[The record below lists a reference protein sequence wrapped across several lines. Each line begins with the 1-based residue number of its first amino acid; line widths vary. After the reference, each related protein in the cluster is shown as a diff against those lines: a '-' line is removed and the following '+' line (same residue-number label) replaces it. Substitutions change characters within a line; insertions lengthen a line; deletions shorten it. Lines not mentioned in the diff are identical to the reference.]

1 MTNELKNDLL
11 KSNIQ
16 CINEYDGK
24 FVFLRTVTTEITFQ
38 HTLYF
43 PKVLF
48 SNEIPVG
55 SFLIA
60 KVSENEVIKILV
72 FVCCN
77 ASQSSIK
84 KNNVKNNLFWSE
96 ITNNGYD
103 VVPL

>member
-1 MTNELKNDLL
+1 MTDNLKNDLL

-24 FVFLRTVTTEITFQ
+24 FVFLRTVNTVVTSSHQLHI
-38 HTLYF
+38 
-43 PKVLF
+43 PVLF
-48 SNEIPVG
+48 NNEISVG

-60 KVSENEVIKILV
+60 KVSENTEIKTLV

-84 KNNVKNNLFWSE
+84 KTNVKNNLFWHE
-96 ITNNGYD
+96 ITNNGYEIIP
-103 VVPL
+103 V